1 MFYLHVLQTFVG
13 NTGSLKVKFTAN
25 DRGLSL
31 NIIVTVVVLALC
43 LVLNLF
49 QHFLDISRWKYDL
62 ELKATRKI

>member
-31 NIIVTVVVLALC
+31 NIIVVVLELC